1 MPRLHFRTKHVLPR
15 IKPSKN
21 SSSQLYRLLQ
31 KTSRKT
37 KGKHHDHDRD
47 RFSILNS
54 VMQLVQGLLAQNER
68 QRGIEHRR
76 KLLKQHDLTIQP
88 DIKTEIKQE
97 PTGSGI
103 HRRIRHLRKR
113 HR

>member
-1 MPRLHFRTKHVLPR
+1 MPRLHFRTKPVLPR

-21 SSSQLYRLLQ
+21 TTNHLYRLLQ
-31 KTSRKT
+31 KSSKRS
-37 KGKHHDHDRD
+37 KGRRHDHGRE

-68 QRGIEHRR
+68 EQGLKHRQ
-76 KLLKQHDLTIQP
+76 KLLKQHDLTVQP
-88 DIKTEIKQE
+88 DIKVEIKQE
-97 PTGSGI
+97 PTGSGL
-103 HRRIRHLRKR
+103 RRLHLRKR

>member
-21 SSSQLYRLLQ
+21 TNANLYRLL
-31 KTSRKT
+31 KKSKRNI
-37 KGKHHDHDRD
+37 KGKSHYESDRD

-68 QRGIEHRR
+68 QRGLEHRR
-76 KLLKQHDLTIQP
+76 KLLKQHDLTVQP
-88 DIKTEIKQE
+88 DIKVEIKQE
-97 PTGSGI
+97 PTGSGM
-103 HRRIRHLRKR
+103 RRRHLRNR
-113 HR
+113 HH